1 MIAVFLPENVKDAMR
16 SDRRH
21 FLYIVA
27 LPDMLKFVLFTQYIY

>member
-1 MIAVFLPENVKDAMR
+1 MIAVFLAENEKDTMW
-16 SDRRH
+16 SDRRR